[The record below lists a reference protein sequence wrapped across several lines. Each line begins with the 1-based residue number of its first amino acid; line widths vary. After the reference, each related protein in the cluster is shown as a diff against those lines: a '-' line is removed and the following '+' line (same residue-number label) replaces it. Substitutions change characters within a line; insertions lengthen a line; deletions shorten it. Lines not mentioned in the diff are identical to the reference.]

1 MPPLKVFAL
10 PKVPQWRKQRR
21 GQDPN
26 TQRWV
31 HCSNHTTSCVVP
43 KAAAG
48 GPFLSPALA
57 LPHVTPQLEPPPPH
71 THTSIQTSLYSRMG
85 LNTEPP
91 GSRRWMNEWLSGKMR
106 TQKLKARLRAP
117 LLPRRLTLS
126 DISPPTPDRAAAP
139 ICTMGK
145 IAPIHHCVPARMK

>member
-1 MPPLKVFAL
+1 MEKAEARAGPEHPTLGPVLQSHHQLRSAQSRCSGAFPKPRPSAPSCHPPA
-10 PKVPQWRKQRR
+10 R
-21 GQDPN
+21 
-26 TQRWV
+26 
-31 HCSNHTTSCVVP
+31 
-43 KAAAG
+43 A
-48 GPFLSPALA
+48 
-57 LPHVTPQLEPPPPH
+57 PPTH

-106 TQKLKARLRAP
+106 TQKLRARLRAP